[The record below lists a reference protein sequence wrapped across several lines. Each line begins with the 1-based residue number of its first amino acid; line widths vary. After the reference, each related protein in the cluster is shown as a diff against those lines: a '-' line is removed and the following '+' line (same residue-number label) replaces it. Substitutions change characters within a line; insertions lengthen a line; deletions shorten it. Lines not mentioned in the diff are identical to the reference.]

1 MDTGRVGLL
10 GVSMTTFDDR
20 EQGYERKFAQ
30 DEALEFKAKSR
41 GNRLLGLWAGEL
53 MGLEEKHLEDYA
65 AAIVRSE
72 VTAADEEDVI
82 RRVLGDLV
90 GAGLKVTEGQVR
102 GKLHELLAVARG
114 QLQSGE

>member
-1 MDTGRVGLL
+1 MDRGKLGLL

-20 EQGYERKFAQ
+20 EQGFERKFEH

-41 GNRLLGLWAGEL
+41 SNRLLGLWAGEL

-102 GKLHELLAVARG
+102 GKLHEFVAVARG

>member
-1 MDTGRVGLL
+1 
-10 GVSMTTFDDR
+10 MTSSDDR
-20 EQGYERKFAQ
+20 KGGSGGGSGRKVAN
-30 DEALEFKAKSR
+30 DEAVELRATAR
-41 GNRLLGLWAGEL
+41 RNRLLGLWAGEL

-72 VTAADEEDVI
+72 VTAPDEEDVV

-90 GAGLKVTEGQVR
+90 GSGLKVTEGQVR

>member
-1 MDTGRVGLL
+1 
-10 GVSMTTFDDR
+10 MTTFDDR
-20 EQGYERKFAQ
+20 EQGYERKFAE
-30 DEALEFKAKSR
+30 DEALEFKATAR
-41 GNRLLGLWAGEL
+41 RNRLLGLWAGEL

-72 VTAADEEDVI
+72 VNAPDEEDVL

-102 GKLHELLAVARG
+102 GKMHELLAVSRG
-114 QLQSGE
+114 QLQAGD